1 LLTSVAFGLAATLC
15 SLSAGAFQGPVF
27 QTQGKETMSIQK
39 LTRIALATVITAGA
53 AVAQAQDIKIANIV
67 EMSGPGTTSG
77 VMFKQGVELAIKEIN
92 AAGGISGRK
101 ISYTSEDTQTNPGV
115 AKGLTQKAVDNDVF
129 AIMGPVFSGSI
140 MVSMTESKRGE
151 IPNFTGGEAAAI
163 TQQGNPWVFRTA
175 FGQTVSFPK
184 LARYIQGKSK
194 KLAVL
199 YVNNDFGKGGQAT
212 IKQLLATGPTQIVAE
227 ISTESGQVDFSAA
240 VIQAKQSGA
249 DALFAYTNEE
259 ESARLLRELR
269 KQNWNKPII
278 GETVLTSAKVFEL
291 AGEAAN
297 GAVAHVGLTVEAPQL
312 QAFGR
317 RYQAEFKTVS
327 DHNGV
332 KGYTAVYVLK
342 AAIEKAG
349 KVDRKAAAAAIRNS
363 CFSAKQ
369 HPGIL
374 MDVCFDDKGDIDRE
388 SFITE
393 IRNGKT
399 VVAETLP
406 ALNKK

>member
-1 LLTSVAFGLAATLC
+1 MQVNKHHLLAA
-15 SLSAGAFQGPVF
+15 
-27 QTQGKETMSIQK
+27 
-39 LTRIALATVITAGA
+39 ALASLAALA
-53 AVAQAQDIKIANIV
+53 AVPAHAQDTIKIANIV

-77 VMFKQGVELAIKEIN
+77 VMFKNGVEMAIKEIN
-92 AAGGISGRK
+92 AGGGILGKK
-101 ISYTSEDTQTNPGV
+101 ISYTTEDTQSNPGV

-129 AIMGPVFSGSI
+129 AIFGPVYSGSI
-140 MVSMTESKRGE
+140 MVSMAESRRGE
-151 IPNFTGGEAAAI
+151 VPNFTGGEAASI
-163 TQQGNPWVFRTA
+163 TQQGNPYVFRTA
-175 FGQTVSFPK
+175 FGQSISFPK
-184 LARYIQGKSK
+184 VARYLTAKSK

-212 IKQLLATGPTQIVAE
+212 IKQLLQGTGTQIVIE
-227 ISTESGQVDFSAA
+227 ISTEAGQVDFSAA

-269 KQNWNKPII
+269 KQGWNKPVI
-278 GETVLTSAKVFEL
+278 GETVLTSAKVVEL

-312 QAFGR
+312 QAFGKQ
-317 RYQAEFKTVS
+317 YQAMFNTGS

-332 KGYTAVYVLK
+332 KGYTGMYVLK

-349 KVDRKAAAAAIRNS
+349 KLDRKAAAAAIRNS

-369 HPGIL
+369 YPGVL

-393 IRNGKT
+393 IRAGKT

-406 ALNKK
+406 AMGKK

>member
-1 LLTSVAFGLAATLC
+1 MQVSKHHLLAA
-15 SLSAGAFQGPVF
+15 
-27 QTQGKETMSIQK
+27 
-39 LTRIALATVITAGA
+39 ALASLAALA
-53 AVAQAQDIKIANIV
+53 AVPAHAQDTIKIANIV
-67 EMSGPGTTSG
+67 EMSGPGTTAG
-77 VMFKQGVELAIKEIN
+77 VMFKNGVEMAIKEIN
-92 AAGGISGRK
+92 AGGGILGKK
-101 ISYTSEDTQTNPGV
+101 ISYTTEDTQSNPGV

-129 AIMGPVFSGSI
+129 AIFGPVYSGSI
-140 MVSMTESKRGE
+140 MVSMAESRRGE
-151 IPNFTGGEAAAI
+151 VPNFTGGEAASI
-163 TQQGNPWVFRTA
+163 TQQGNPYVFRTA
-175 FGQTVSFPK
+175 FGQSISFPK
-184 LARYIQGKSK
+184 VARYLTAKSK

-212 IKQLLATGPTQIVAE
+212 IKQLLANSGTQIVTE
-227 ISTESGQVDFSAA
+227 ISTEAGQVDFSAA

-269 KQNWNKPII
+269 KQGWNKPVI
-278 GETVLTSAKVFEL
+278 GETVLTSAKVVEL

-312 QAFGR
+312 QAFGKQ
-317 RYQAEFKTVS
+317 YQAMFNTGS

-332 KGYTAVYVLK
+332 KGYTGMYVLK

-349 KVDRKAAAAAIRNS
+349 KLDRKAAAAAIRNS

-369 HPGIL
+369 YPGVL

-393 IRNGKT
+393 IRAGKT

-406 ALNKK
+406 AMGKK